1 MISRFFGTMTVRIF
15 MIVIVGVLVTAS
27 IIIFINQHDRRNDEA
42 KIRNQ
47 FTKERIDNIVKIMDN
62 TDHDKRSEILDVWQR
77 MGVRIIL
84 TEKVPAEPEALT
96 PELSS
101 LRSILAP
108 EVIKYMKLQSSS
120 KCLFQDFRNRHSD
133 DACLAVYAQ
142 LRDGSNI
149 QLNLS
154 YNKPPPHIKIKK
166 NLGITLA
173 FILIALA
180 FVTYMIA
187 NIATK
192 PLRKLADAAQALKD
206 NIESMPLSEEDG
218 SIEVRHAAKA
228 FNEMQTSIRHHIAE
242 RSFMLGAI
250 AHDLQTPL
258 TRLRLRLEKV
268 SDVSLKQSLI
278 EDLTATLDMI
288 HEALDFANIS
298 STNIVKQN
306 IDLKSFIQAIEDDA
320 KDAGYPFK
328 AIIQINASIMASA
341 NLLKRCI
348 NNLLENAY
356 RYGKNTTLTLQEDV
370 RYIFITISDD
380 GPGIPEDELLN
391 ILEPFARLE
400 ESRSRYTGGT
410 GLGLSIARMIVEK
423 HQGKLTLKNKTYPNT
438 GLIAEIQLP
447 KSS

>member
-15 MIVIVGVLVTAS
+15 LIVIMGVFVTAS
-27 IIIFINQHDRRNDEA
+27 IIMLVNQHDRRNDEA

-62 TDHDKRSEILDVWQR
+62 TNHDKRSEILDVWQR
-77 MGVRIIL
+77 MGVRIALNAAI
-84 TEKVPAEPEALT
+84 PAESEAST
-96 PELSS
+96 SELSS
-101 LRSILAP
+101 LKAMLAP
-108 EVIKYMKLQSSS
+108 EVIRFMK
-120 KCLFQDFRNRHSD
+120 FQAPSLCTYHAFRNKHSD

-142 LRDGSNI
+142 LKDGSMI

-154 YNKPPPHIKIKK
+154 YNKPSPHIKIKK
-166 NLGITLA
+166 NIGITLA
-173 FILIALA
+173 FVLIGL
-180 FVTYMIA
+180 TYITWQIA
-187 NIATK
+187 NIATE

-206 NIESMPLSEEDG
+206 NIESMPLSEKDG

-228 FNEMQTSIRHHIAE
+228 FNDMQTSLRNHIAE

-268 SDVSLKQSLI
+268 SDISLKQSLI

-298 STNIVKQN
+298 SANIVKQN
-306 IDLKSFIQAIEDDA
+306 IDLKSFIQSIQDDA
-320 KDAGYPFK
+320 EDSGYPFK
-328 AIIQINASIMASA
+328 AMIKINGQIMASA
-341 NLLKRCI
+341 SLLKRCI

-356 RYGKNTTLTLQEDV
+356 RYAKNTTLILQEDGE
-370 RYIFITISDD
+370 YIFITISDE
-380 GPGIPEDELLN
+380 GPGIPESELSN
-391 ILEPFARLE
+391 ILEPFKRLE

-423 HQGKLTLKNKTYPNT
+423 HQGKLTLKNKAYPLT
-438 GLIAEIQLP
+438 GLIAEIRLP
-447 KSS
+447 KTL